1 MKVHITRLLNI
12 VKMIQNVS
20 SFYNSPEKISS
31 LIVKISNQ
39 IIKSCKRFITEG
51 GRLGVWN
58 QDTPIIERK
67 LLECIKLNQQY
78 RESYHHVKNKVDVNQ
93 TKPFSFSEQSIFG
106 RFDSF
111 CKRLKNLL
119 EMFSKIKIYTEIFA
133 TKLEAL
139 LPEESVVVDEKVFQN
154 AVMVLKM
161 RDYDFLDFRD
171 GSCCSIAL
179 SFYLRDTLFVS

>member
-1 MKVHITRLLNI
+1 MKIHITRLLNI

-58 QDTPIIERK
+58 QETVIIEKK

-78 RESYHHVKNKVDVNQ
+78 REAYHHVKNKVDVNQ
-93 TKPFSFSEQSIFG
+93 TRRFNFSEQSIFG

-111 CKRLKNLL
+111 CKRLENLL
-119 EMFSKIKIYTEIFA
+119 EMFSKIKIYSDIFD

-139 LPEESVVVDEKVFQN
+139 LPEESVVVDEKVFHN
-154 AVMVLKM
+154 AVLVLKM

-171 GSCCSIAL
+171 GNRFTITLISYATSI
-179 SFYLRDTLFVS
+179 LF